1 MKQTAV
7 EWLVEQL
14 QQNKFITESQIHL
27 AKELEKQQIIDA
39 HGNQEKKSRGVSN
52 YTYILTGEKYYEET
66 FTNPLNINPKK

>member
-14 QQNKFITESQIHL
+14 QQNKFITESKIHI

-39 HGNQEKKSRGVSN
+39 YLIGDKDAGIYSATKQNAEQ
-52 YTYILTGEKYYEET
+52 YYNET
-66 FTNPLNINPKK
+66 FKNK